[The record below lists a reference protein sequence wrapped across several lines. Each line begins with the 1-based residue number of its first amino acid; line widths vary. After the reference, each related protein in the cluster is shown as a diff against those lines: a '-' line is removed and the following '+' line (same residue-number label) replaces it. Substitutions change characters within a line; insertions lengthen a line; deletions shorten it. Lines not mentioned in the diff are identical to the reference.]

1 MSTSTAI
8 ASQHCWWSARALAT
22 GRWRPGCE
30 LLPPLRQQVDARVG
44 KVRGQVRSRLLAE
57 INYWDHWHATLFD
70 DQAAGKK
77 LRVSPETALARAR
90 RLETQLERRLTDLAA
105 EQQLR
110 PRPPVIA
117 GAALVVPQGLLDR
130 LAGREPAEAARHARE
145 TERVERRAVDAVL
158 AAERALGRDP
168 HEMRHNI
175 PGYDVRSLDEDGHL
189 VWIEVMGRVVVRP
202 TSS

>member
-1 MSTSTAI
+1 VER
-8 ASQHCWWSARALAT
+8 ARARDWAVAT
-22 GRWRPGCE
+22 GLGE
-30 LLPPLRQQVDARVG
+30 LLPPLRQRVDARVG

-57 INYWDHWHATLFD
+57 INYWDHWHATLLD

-110 PRPPVIA
+110 PRPPDIA

-158 AAERALGRDP
+158 AAERALAGPARDAAQ
-168 HEMRHNI
+168 HSRL
-175 PGYDVRSLDEDGHL
+175 R
-189 VWIEVMGRVVVRP
+189 RP
-202 TSS
+202 FAR

>member
-1 MSTSTAI
+1 MER
-8 ASQHCWWSARALAT
+8 ARARDWAVAT
-22 GRWRPGCE
+22 GLGE

-57 INYWDHWHATLFD
+57 INYWDHWHATLLD

-110 PRPPVIA
+110 PRPPDIA

-168 HEMRHNI
+168 HEMPHNI

-189 VWIEVMGRVVVRP
+189 VWIEVKGRVVGAPDFVLTR
-202 TSS
+202 TELLFA